1 MRPATL
7 SAVHR
12 GDTTTSWARS
22 SLIALAL
29 ALLVPS
35 MALAQDVPDEQPEVE
50 GGEVEGSEVDVE
62 GGEAGEGE
70 PEALAR
76 DGGTYEPDQRG
87 GHEEPDDESEA
98 APVVLVDAGRTQATS
113 GEGAAYRS
121 GFGFELGLWLG
132 GVVTDLDIEGGG
144 NLVRAT
150 QRGSVGASFGFAAG
164 MRFGPVLVG
173 PRVGL
178 TIDPSFLLA
187 DLGVGVEVLLMPE
200 AMTDGIT
207 SYVRAAVGGSLVTDL
222 ASPLP
227 EQRDAG
233 IAGTV
238 AEVGIGARWTPWR
251 GLVIGLELAGIW
263 HHLWREPVEGCDIG
277 CNDGSVDLLRAG
289 ESDALQLRLSLSAGW
304 TF

>member
-1 MRPATL
+1 MRPAATL

-12 GDTTTSWARS
+12 ADATTSWARS

-29 ALLVPS
+29 ALLVPG
-35 MALAQDVPDEQPEVE
+35 MALAQDAPDEQPEVE
-50 GGEVEGSEVDVE
+50 GGEIEAGEVE
-62 GGEAGEGE
+62 GGE
-70 PEALAR
+70 PDALAR
-76 DGGTYEPDQRG
+76 DGGEYEPDQRG
-87 GHEEPDDESEA
+87 EHDEPADESEE
-98 APVVLVDAGRTQATS
+98 APVALDSAAIRQSVETTAGVGAS
-113 GEGAAYRS
+113 GSYRS

-132 GVVTDLDIEGGG
+132 GVVTDLDIIGDG

-251 GLVIGLELAGIW
+251 GLVIGLELAGTW